1 MKINNKAKLAFD
13 MLEKEMTLL
22 SIDELNGFM
31 GGEGPNGY
39 CLFNAMN
46 YYAERYKG
54 TLYEPDDLFEKYKQ
68 RGVLDF
74 SGQRRVT
81 YASPTSSG
89 ILPTELLS
97 VNVNVN
103 NRIALEELASIGVK
117 AYGIEGATSSERGQ
131 GILTALGRGDTVMT
145 SIISGGPNGVQVSH
159 DIIITGRDAFGQFLY
174 IDPTEDSNSTS
185 QRRTL
190 DLLTYSID
198 FTMVVGVNRMEEQS
212 TGTTFDENPITQGV
226 AGSTGLFSIT
236 QDNNGDWIQ
245 NFYYYDPTDPQYLFQ
260 WDGNQVPES
269 SGYLGYSTGY
279 KNMTTDT
286 YFDVSTGDEAY
297 YISTGNYSTGNES
310 TGNSTGNVSTGDSTG
325 T

>member
-31 GGEGPNGY
+31 GGQGPNGY

-54 TLYEPDDLFEKYKQ
+54 TLYEPDYLFEKYKQ

-97 VNVNVN
+97 VNVN
-103 NRIALEELASIGVK
+103 NRIAVEELSSIGIN
-117 AYGIEGATSSERGQ
+117 AYAINGNVGERAQ
-131 GILTALGRGDTVMT
+131 GMNLALGRGDTVMT
-145 SIISGGPNGVQVSH
+145 TLRSEGPNGEVVSH
-159 DIIITGRDAFGQFLY
+159 DIVITGRNANGQYMY
-174 IDPTEDSNSTS
+174 IDPTDQANNSPSQTLYDSS
-185 QRRTL
+185 QI
-190 DLLTYSID
+190 DL
-198 FTMVVGVNRMEEQS
+198 TMTVGVMFFQSPS

-226 AGSTGLFSIT
+226 AGSTGLFSVT

-260 WDGNQVPES
+260 WTGNQVPES

-286 YFDVSTGDEAY
+286 YFDVSTGDEEY

-310 TGNSTGNVSTGDSTG
+310 TGNSTGNVSTCDSTG